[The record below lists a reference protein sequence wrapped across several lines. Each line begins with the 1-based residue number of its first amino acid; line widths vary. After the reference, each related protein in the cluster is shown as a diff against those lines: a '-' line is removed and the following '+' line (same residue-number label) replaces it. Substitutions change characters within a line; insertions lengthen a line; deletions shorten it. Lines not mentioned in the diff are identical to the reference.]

1 MTWQPR
7 DELASAVALE
17 VLIHGP
23 LGRAELAR
31 RLGLAPA
38 TLTRIST
45 ELIASGLLAE
55 VPEATQRTSGRP
67 TIPLDVVPSS
77 HYFLGIKLTD
87 SALDATVIDLKATPR
102 DSYRV
107 PLESLT
113 PVRVVRAI
121 ADLAHRA
128 HSSYHLDAIG
138 IAVGGIV
145 NGDGTV
151 ESAPFLKWRD
161 VPLASLVSEA
171 AHLPTFVANDLSAYT
186 QIQHWFGS
194 GTGHSNFAVITVGVG
209 VGYGC
214 VANGARLENEDSGI
228 GLIGHWPLDPL
239 GPICSQGHRG
249 CAEAML
255 GRVGRARPP
264 PRVERRHRTRLRQ
277 TPRGD
282 GDFGDLGARPRQ
294 AHRPGRVADRSGT
307 GDHRRRRCR
316 TRVSERRSPAGRH
329 RGGARPARLIDSHH
343 TLRRLQRGLVARCRR
358 HRPAG
363 LHRIPS
369 RVGRTPA
376 APRRGCQVDPG
387 EPVPRLVPLHAT
399 VPTVAKPPPPA
410 ILALRLT
417 SHPDASPRSPES
429 LPQSRMQFPQSS
441 HPQVAK
447 NSRISTI

>member
-1 MTWQPR
+1 MTWQPK

-45 ELIASGLLAE
+45 ELITSGLLAE

-102 DSYRV
+102 ASYRV

-121 ADLAHRA
+121 ADLAHLARSA
-128 HSSYHLDAIG
+128 YRIDAIG

-145 NGDGTV
+145 NTDGTV
-151 ESAPFLKWRD
+151 ESAPFLKWNN
-161 VPLASLVSEA
+161 VPLPA
-171 AHLPTFVANDLSAYT
+171 FVANDLSAYT

-228 GLIGHWPLDPL
+228 GLVGHWPLDPL

-255 GRVGRARPP
+255 TTPAICRDASAAVGRPLEWSDVIALASDKHPAVTAILAASGRA
-264 PRVERRHRTRLRQ
+264 
-277 TPRGD
+277 
-282 GDFGDLGARPRQ
+282 LG
-294 AHRPGRVADRSGT
+294 
-307 GDHRRRRCR
+307 
-316 TRVSERRSPAGRH
+316 
-329 RGGARPARLIDSHH
+329 RLI
-343 TLRRLQRGLVARCRR
+343 GLVASLTA
-358 HRPAG
+358 PE
-363 LHRIPS
+363 LVI
-369 RVGRTPA
+369 VG
-376 APRRGCQVDPG
+376 G
-387 EPVPRLVPLHAT
+387 EG
-399 VPTVAKPPPPA
+399 VALA
-410 ILALRLT
+410 SLSGEALRAGIAEVRD
-417 SHPDASPRSPES
+417 PRASSIRITLSDGSNEAW
-429 LPQSRMQFPQSS
+429 SRGAGVIALQGFIASQ
-441 HPQVAK
+441 AA
-447 NSRISTI
+447 

>member
-1 MTWQPR
+1 MTWQPK

-87 SALDATVIDLKATPR
+87 SALATVIDLKATPR

-107 PLESLT
+107 PLDSLT
-113 PVRVVRAI
+113 PIRVIRAI

-128 HSSYHLDAIG
+128 RSAYRIDAIG

-145 NGDGTV
+145 NADGTV
-151 ESAPFLKWRD
+151 ESAPFLKWHD

-171 AHLPTFVANDLSAYT
+171 TRLPAFVANDLSAYT

-228 GLIGHWPLDPL
+228 GLVGHWPLDPL

-255 GRVGRARPP
+255 TTPAICRDASAAVGRPLEWNDVITLASEKHPA
-264 PRVERRHRTRLRQ
+264 VEAILAASGRA
-277 TPRGD
+277 
-282 GDFGDLGARPRQ
+282 LG
-294 AHRPGRVADRSGT
+294 
-307 GDHRRRRCR
+307 
-316 TRVSERRSPAGRH
+316 
-329 RGGARPARLIDSHH
+329 RLI
-343 TLRRLQRGLVARCRR
+343 GLVASLTAPELVIIGGEGVALASLSGDAVREGIGEVRDPR
-358 HRPAG
+358 ATSIRVTLSDGSNEAWSRGAG
-363 LHRIPS
+363 VIALQGYI
-369 RVGRTPA
+369 A
-376 APRRGCQVDPG
+376 AR
-387 EPVPRLVPLHAT
+387 A
-399 VPTVAKPPPPA
+399 A
-410 ILALRLT
+410 
-417 SHPDASPRSPES
+417 
-429 LPQSRMQFPQSS
+429 
-441 HPQVAK
+441 
-447 NSRISTI
+447 

>member
-1 MTWQPR
+1 MTWQPK

-121 ADLAHRA
+121 AHRA

-145 NGDGTV
+145 NGDGTI

-171 AHLPTFVANDLSAYT
+171 THLPTFVANDLSAYT

-255 GRVGRARPP
+255 TTPAICRDASAALGHPLEWSDVIALASDKHPAVRAILATSGRA
-264 PRVERRHRTRLRQ
+264 
-277 TPRGD
+277 
-282 GDFGDLGARPRQ
+282 LG
-294 AHRPGRVADRSGT
+294 
-307 GDHRRRRCR
+307 
-316 TRVSERRSPAGRH
+316 
-329 RGGARPARLIDSHH
+329 RLI
-343 TLRRLQRGLVARCRR
+343 GLVAS
-358 HRPAG
+358 
-363 LHRIPS
+363 L
-369 RVGRTPA
+369 T
-376 APRRGCQVDPG
+376 APELVIIGG
-387 EPVPRLVPLHAT
+387 EG
-399 VPTVAKPPPPA
+399 VALA
-410 ILALRLT
+410 SLSGEALRAGIAEVRD
-417 SHPDASPRSPES
+417 PRASSIRITLSDGSNEAW
-429 LPQSRMQFPQSS
+429 SRGAGVIALQGFI
-441 HPQVAK
+441 A
-447 NSRISTI
+447 SRAA